1 MISFK
6 VLRKARGRRGQ
17 GTGIPGLLTRSLF
30 QYPPKKI
37 WQGLLLV
44 LIIWS
49 LTGISGRAAE
59 PPPTLDLK
67 EALRLAFKANPTL
80 QVSRLQELIA
90 GEDVVRARSGLLPQ
104 LKAEF
109 GQTIYDNPTKLR
121 FNVPGA
127 TGGGPATFP
136 MTNRNFWSSKVYV
149 DQLIFDFWATP
160 SRYQAAVQGK
170 QASILD
176 TAQTR
181 DNIFLNVCQGY
192 FRTLRAQKM
201 IVVAQQEVTDL
212 KAHLKIARD
221 QFEFGV
227 NTYNDVLQ
235 AEVNLADAE
244 QRLIIANTD
253 FVDIRSGLNKVLML
267 PISAPTVLKDEK
279 LVQPA
284 ADLDQATEVA
294 LKRRSDLKAS
304 QDRIKQQEW
313 VVTQTRAGYFPR
325 ISAQAGQT
333 WQQSANWLH
342 ETQYFGIFGLQWTIF
357 SGLDT
362 KAQVAQAKDKVA
374 QLLEHHKDLDQ
385 QVRLDVQTALL
396 KVKETAERI
405 RVSEKAVT
413 QGEENLRLNE
423 ERYKEQV
430 GTATDVIDAE
440 TLLTKTRVSYWTAI
454 YDHQMAKAQLLW
466 AMGGINELF
475 AEEKGGHAK

>member
-1 MISFK
+1 MISLQ
-6 VLRKARGRRGQ
+6 VLGNSQGSGRPGPTALGPQTGWLGQ
-17 GTGIPGLLTRSLF
+17 FPAGKLWLGVLLGML
-30 QYPPKKI
+30 
-37 WQGLLLV
+37 
-44 LIIWS
+44 IWS
-49 LTGISGRAAE
+49 LAIIPVKAAE
-59 PPPTLDLK
+59 PPPSLDLK
-67 EALRLAFKANPTL
+67 EALRLAWKANPTL
-80 QVSRLQELIA
+80 QVARLQELIA

-104 LKAEF
+104 LKAEV
-109 GQTIYDNPTKLR
+109 GQTIYDLPTK
-121 FNVPGA
+121 FNFKGMGGP
-127 TGGGPATFP
+127 GGGGGLA
-136 MTNRNFWSSKVYV
+136 MTNRNFWNSKVYV
-149 DQLIFDFWATP
+149 DQLLFDFWGTP
-160 SRYQAAVQGK
+160 SRYQAAIQGQ